1 MSGKS
6 SFDDAAQRHHA
17 NIEPSAN
24 AQPPAA
30 PVWQFSLRT
39 LLVVTALVS
48 VCLAI
53 GVHFAGFMF
62 ALVVI
67 GLIQITTLLS
77 ADWLIRP
84 ENRRALA
91 FVTAGSWIVLGSGIL
106 IIGIREVFLGI
117 GTDGDAGAWIFAWC
131 LIVIGLGCY
140 YIAAKRWR
148 RLGRGMF
155 SPQRDV
161 NS

>member
-1 MSGKS
+1 MSGES
-6 SFDDAAQRHHA
+6 SLEDAAQRHHA

-24 AQPPAA
+24 TEPPAA

-39 LLVVTALVS
+39 LLIVTALVS

-67 GLIQITTLLS
+67 GLIQVATLLS

-84 ENRRALA
+84 QNRRALA
-91 FVTAGSWIVLGSGIL
+91 FVAAGSWIVLGSGLL
-106 IIGIREVFLGI
+106 IVGVREFFLFY
-117 GTDGDAGAWIFAWC
+117 GTKSEPAKWMFTWC
-131 LIVIGLGCY
+131 LVGAGVSCY

-148 RLGRGMF
+148 RLA
-155 SPQRDV
+155 
-161 NS
+161 N